1 LSERLYRVNER
12 DEVLGSVSRAEA
24 HAKGLLH
31 RSGMVFV
38 VNSRG
43 RILINK
49 RSSEKETFPA
59 YYDSSASFHVT
70 YGESYEESAKREL
83 LEEIRI
89 DAPVQYLGKFIHN
102 DLPEYQIVSVFL
114 CNSDATPV
122 LDPQEYSKHHFYS
135 IPEVE
140 RLMKTAKITPWLRDG
155 WKVFFNHVASH

>member
-1 LSERLYRVNER
+1 VNVK

-24 HAKGLLH
+24 HSKGLLH

-38 VNSRG
+38 VNNRG
-43 RILINK
+43 QVLINK

-59 YYDSSASFHVT
+59 CYDSSASFHVT

-83 LEEIRI
+83 LEENRI

-114 CNSDATPV
+114 CTSDITPV
-122 LDPQEYSKHHFYS
+122 VDPQEFSKHHFYS
-135 IPEVE
+135 IPQME
-140 RLMKTAKITPWLRDG
+140 RLMKNAKITPWLRDG
-155 WKVFFNHVASH
+155 WKVLINHFTRS